1 MLNMNFFLNEGFN
14 AQNSGIE
21 HAQLK
26 RALLFREHGVPFKL
40 VFRQWNPLIHHHL
53 HVAGMRDNEILS
65 LFDYFQHATN
75 VKNRTITPKDI
86 DFGIRGSLTYRKDP
100 KANRYLVFKGNVILG
115 RINFFGKDISN
126 HKQVQSVELFDG
138 FGNLYRV
145 DFYDLRGFKS
155 MVQWYTPDNK
165 IGTEVWYTPEGRPA
179 IEDYYRKN
187 AVGKMKKSGWKVRDL
202 DGTVHCLTSGGEL
215 IRLFL
220 NDVNDHY
227 LNPKTPNIFIMDRSD
242 VYEEEL
248 LYLRNPSYNIL
259 HLHNCQAGDATKP
272 NTSILNNN
280 YEYSLV
286 NANQYDAIIS
296 ATHKQTRDVIHRFH
310 PQVDMF
316 TIPVGVIPDAHFK
329 QKRIPMKDRKQGNIV
344 VTARIAADKRF
355 DDVIRAMGLAMKK
368 NPKLHLSIDLYGYV
382 DHSNHDAAHKHI
394 KQAIKEFPN
403 TKGRVHL
410 HGYTNDVAKYQK
422 QGQVYP
428 LASMMEGFNLAM
440 MEAQSE
446 GDVGVTY
453 DCNYGPNELVV
464 DKKNGYIV
472 PMGDW
477 HAMADRFEKLFS
489 NPDLLQKMSDQA
501 YELSKR
507 YSATNV
513 WKGWAHLLA
522 VAKKEW
528 ATKWQLC
535 KPDIKQ
541 GLSTPQKLEAKE
553 KRLAKKAKE

>member
-1 MLNMNFFLNEGFN
+1 MNFFMNEGFN
-14 AQNSGIE
+14 SQNSGIE

-26 RALLFREHGVPFKL
+26 RALLFRKNKVPYKL
-40 VFRQWNPLIHHHL
+40 VFRQWNPLIHHYL
-53 HVAGMRDNEILS
+53 HGAGIHDDEILS

-75 VKNRTITPKDI
+75 VKNKIITPKDI
-86 DFGIRGSLTYRKDP
+86 DFGVRGPLTYK
-100 KANRYLVFKGNVILG
+100 KVKGFRYLVFKGRAILG
-115 RINFFGKDISN
+115 RINLFGPNIT
-126 HKQVQSVELFDG
+126 KQEQVRSVELFDG

-145 DFYDLRGFKS
+145 DFFDFRGFKS

-179 IEDYYRKN
+179 IEDFYRKD
-187 AVGKMKKSGWKVRDL
+187 ATGKMKKSGWKVNAE
-202 DGTVHCLTSGGEL
+202 DGHVYNLTSGGEL

-220 NDVNDHY
+220 NSVNDKWF
-227 LNPKTPNIFIMDRSD
+227 NTKMPNIFIMDRSD

-248 LYLRNPSYNIL
+248 LYMRNPCYKVL
-259 HLHNCQAGDATKP
+259 HLHNCQSGDATKP

-280 YEYSLV
+280 YEYSLI
-286 NANQYDAIIS
+286 NANKYDAIIS
-296 ATHKQTRDVIHRFH
+296 ATHKQTKDVIHRFH
-310 PQVDMF
+310 PAVDMF

-329 QKRIPMKDRKQGNIV
+329 QPRIPMSKRKQGNIV

-355 DDVIRAMGLAMKK
+355 DDVIRAMGLAMKN
-368 NPKLHLSIDLYGYV
+368 NPKLDLSIDLYGYV
-382 DHSNHDAAHKHI
+382 DHSNHDAAKKHI
-394 KQAIKEFPN
+394 DKAMKEFPN
-403 TKGRVHL
+403 VKGRVHL
-410 HGYTNDVAKYQK
+410 HGYTTNVAKYQK

-472 PMGDW
+472 PMNDW
-477 HAMADRFEKLFS
+477 KTMSKRFEKLFS
-489 NPDLLQKMSDQA
+489 DPKLLQKMSDEA

-507 YSATNV
+507 YSETNV
-513 WKGWAHLLA
+513 WKKGWAPLLRK
-522 VAKKEW
+522 AKSEW
-528 ATKWQLC
+528 PARLKYSHTDLT
-535 KPDIKQ
+535 Q
-541 GLSTPQKLEAKE
+541 GFGTPRQLEAKE
-553 KRLAKKAKE
+553 KRLAKQAK

>member
-1 MLNMNFFLNEGFN
+1 MNFFMNEGFN

-26 RALLFREHGVPFKL
+26 RALLFRKNQVPFKL
-40 VFRQWNPLIHHHL
+40 VFRQWNPMIHHHL
-53 HVAGMRDNEILS
+53 HVAGMHDNEILS

-75 VKNRTITPKDI
+75 VKNHKITPRDI
-86 DFGIRGSLTYRKDP
+86 DFGIRGQLRYHKDP
-100 KANRYLVFKGNVILG
+100 KANRYLVFKGNILLG
-115 RINFFGKDISN
+115 RINYFGSDVTD

-145 DFYDLRGFKS
+145 DFFDLRGFKS

-179 IEDYYRKN
+179 IEDFYRKN

-202 DGTVHCLTSGGEL
+202 DGTVHNLTSGGEL

-220 NDVNDHY
+220 NDINDRY
-227 LNPKTPNIFIMDRSD
+227 INAKTPNIFIMDRSD

-248 LYLRNPSYNIL
+248 LYLRNPCYKIL

-316 TIPVGVIPDAHFK
+316 TIPVGVIPDKHFDEK
-329 QKRIPMKDRKQGNIV
+329 PIPMKDRKQGNIV

-382 DHSNHDAAHKHI
+382 DHSNHDAAKKHI
-394 KQAIKEFPN
+394 QKAMKEFPN

-410 HGYTNDVAKYQK
+410 HGYTNNVAKYQK

-440 MEAQSE
+440 MEAQSQ

-464 DKKNGYIV
+464 NNKNGYIV
-472 PMGDW
+472 PMGGW
-477 HAMADRFEKLFS
+477 KQMADRFVKLFS
-489 NPDLLQKMSDQA
+489 NPKLLQKMSDNA
-501 YELSKR
+501 YKLSKR
-507 YSATNV
+507 YSETNV
-513 WKGWAHLLA
+513 WKGWKHLLDT
-522 VAKKEW
+522 AKKEW
-528 ATKWQLC
+528 PAKYKLYR
-535 KPDIKQ
+535 PDISQ

-553 KRLAKKAKE
+553 KRLAKKSKAKA

>member
-1 MLNMNFFLNEGFN
+1 MNFFMNEGFN

-26 RALLFREHGVPFKL
+26 RALLFRKNRVPFKL
-40 VFRQWNPLIHHHL
+40 VFRQWNPLIHHYL
-53 HVAGMRDNEILS
+53 HIAGIHDDEILS

-75 VKNRTITPKDI
+75 VKNTKITPRDI
-86 DFGIRGSLTYRKDP
+86 DFGIRGQLTYRKDP
-100 KANRYLVFKGNVILG
+100 KANRYLVFKGNAILG
-115 RINFFGKDISN
+115 RVNYFGPKISD

-179 IEDYYRKN
+179 IEDFYRKN
-187 AVGKMKKSGWKVRDL
+187 AVGKMKKSGWKVLADHNR
-202 DGTVHCLTSGGEL
+202 VYNLTSGGEL

-220 NDVNDHY
+220 NSVNDKY
-227 LNPKTPNIFIMDRSD
+227 FSRKMPNIFIMDRSD

-259 HLHNCQAGDATKP
+259 HLHNCQSGDATRP

-286 NANQYDAIIS
+286 NANKYDAIIS
-296 ATHKQTRDVIHRFH
+296 ATHKQTRDVKHRFN

-329 QKRIPMKDRKQGNIV
+329 QKRIPMSDRKQGNIV

-368 NPKLHLSIDLYGYV
+368 NPKLHLSIDLYGYL
-382 DHSNHDAAHKHI
+382 DHSNHDAAKKHI
-394 KQAIKEFPN
+394 QKAMKEFPN
-403 TKGRVHL
+403 TKGRVHM
-410 HGYTNDVAKYQK
+410 HGYTNHVAKYQK

-440 MEAQSE
+440 MEAQCE

-464 DKKNGYIV
+464 DQKNGYIV

-477 HAMADRFEKLFS
+477 KAMADRFEKLFS
-489 NPDLLQKMSDQA
+489 HPKLLQQMSDQA
-501 YELSKR
+501 YKLSKR
-507 YSATNV
+507 YSETNV
-513 WKGWAHLLA
+513 WKGWHHLLMTA
-522 VAKKEW
+522 RKEW
-528 ATKWQLC
+528 PKKLAVYR
-535 KPDIKQ
+535 PDITQ
-541 GLSTPQKLEAKE
+541 GLGTPRQLEAKE
-553 KRLAKKAKE
+553 KRLAKQSKTKA